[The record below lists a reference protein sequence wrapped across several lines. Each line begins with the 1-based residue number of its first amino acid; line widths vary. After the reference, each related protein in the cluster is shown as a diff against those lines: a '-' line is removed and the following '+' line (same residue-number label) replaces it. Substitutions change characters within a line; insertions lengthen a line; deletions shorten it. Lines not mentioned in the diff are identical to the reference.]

1 MWVERITIFLIAKQM
16 VLIKTPHW
24 VQTHQNKI
32 RIILTLLTA
41 HRNSVMIYANLSLWQ
56 SGTGVLSLP
65 RVGCTRDKQFMALVI
80 QFLNAA
86 EISGK
91 RSEIRADLQ
100 LLLSLYERLLN
111 IQDILDNQYLCLKS
125 EQNWFIQIMET
136 NFHNL
141 IKELLFNF

>member
-1 MWVERITIFLIAKQM
+1 
-16 VLIKTPHW
+16 
-24 VQTHQNKI
+24 
-32 RIILTLLTA
+32 
-41 HRNSVMIYANLSLWQ
+41 
-56 SGTGVLSLP
+56 
-65 RVGCTRDKQFMALVI
+65 MALVI

>member
-1 MWVERITIFLIAKQM
+1 
-16 VLIKTPHW
+16 
-24 VQTHQNKI
+24 
-32 RIILTLLTA
+32 
-41 HRNSVMIYANLSLWQ
+41 
-56 SGTGVLSLP
+56 
-65 RVGCTRDKQFMALVI
+65 MALVI

-100 LLLSLYERLLN
+100 LLRSLYERLLN

>member
-1 MWVERITIFLIAKQM
+1 M
-16 VLIKTPHW
+16 
-24 VQTHQNKI
+24 
-32 RIILTLLTA
+32 
-41 HRNSVMIYANLSLWQ
+41 
-56 SGTGVLSLP
+56 
-65 RVGCTRDKQFMALVI
+65 I

-100 LLLSLYERLLN
+100 LLRSLYERLLN

-125 EQNWFIQIMET
+125 EQNWFTQIMET

>member
-1 MWVERITIFLIAKQM
+1 M
-16 VLIKTPHW
+16 
-24 VQTHQNKI
+24 
-32 RIILTLLTA
+32 
-41 HRNSVMIYANLSLWQ
+41 
-56 SGTGVLSLP
+56 
-65 RVGCTRDKQFMALVI
+65 I

-100 LLLSLYERLLN
+100 LLRSLYERLLN

-125 EQNWFIQIMET
+125 EQNWFTKIMET

>member
-1 MWVERITIFLIAKQM
+1 M
-16 VLIKTPHW
+16 
-24 VQTHQNKI
+24 
-32 RIILTLLTA
+32 
-41 HRNSVMIYANLSLWQ
+41 
-56 SGTGVLSLP
+56 
-65 RVGCTRDKQFMALVI
+65 I

-100 LLLSLYERLLN
+100 LLRSLYERLLN